1 MGNVNFMSDD
11 HTLKYN
17 IQKNDGK
24 YDENSNV
31 IYDHKLSTDEDQ
43 AYFTPSDI
51 DHTKKIKFNDVEEH
65 NVLMNAKGLPIITTY
80 DSDYIQAMK
89 DRNYREMAD
98 KYNNRTFIPKPDD
111 TDIKINYGHIWDD
124 EAKYKREASIKT
136 LIAIII
142 IIIVSVLLAILL
154 DDRNWYFLLI
164 LLLIPIIYFLA
175 RQTSNHKKPWYH
187 VYLYLKKAT

>member
-17 IQKNDGK
+17 IQKDNK
-24 YDENSNV
+24 TYDENSNV
-31 IYDHKLSTDEDQ
+31 IYDHKLSTNEDKD
-43 AYFTPSDI
+43 YFTPIDI
-51 DHTKKIKFNDVEEH
+51 DHTKMIKFNDVEEH
-65 NVLMNAKGLPIITTY
+65 NVLMNARGLPIITTY
-80 DSDYIQAMK
+80 GSDYIQAMK
-89 DRNYREMAD
+89 DRNDRIYR
-98 KYNNRTFIPKPDD
+98 KLQTKPDD

-154 DDRNWYFLLI
+154 DDLNWYFLLI
-164 LLLIPIIYFLA
+164 LLLIPIIYFIVK
-175 RQTSNHKKPWYH
+175 QTSNNKKSWYH
-187 VYLYLKKAT
+187 VYLYVKKGKVI